1 MNFKRKA
8 KKISIYH
15 LNPIQRADNLAM
27 KPILKIFA
35 WGWVGLFWL
44 GTSWAGTEAL
54 SLPITLDPPLLRAF
68 LIQQAYTEPGNRA
81 VLGDRKDDCNR
92 VELWDPQIKI
102 GEEVTVLYSRIRI
115 RAGLAVGTLCLQPV
129 DWEGVFEAQL
139 KPVLDPEEWRLKFQ
153 VKDSR
158 LYRQSADELSAA
170 RVAWY
175 VAKRYVHP
183 QLEKIF
189 INLTPPLVRI
199 RELVPTLVVPERREE
214 TAAWL
219 ETLRLGSLR
228 SSAEAIRI
236 ELLLEMDWKVI
247 PTAESPGVTSPE
259 KADFRHLEAL
269 WELWDPF
276 LVFQVLTLVGQPL
289 TEEERDRLLGIL
301 LEMRHRFEA
310 VEEQG
315 APSSPDLVR
324 EQFMAA
330 WTGLG
335 PLFRKYLVREPSPS
349 LVGYLGFFTVMDA
362 LSSLDRVGPVFGFE
376 ISRSGLVR
384 LARLLDPGRRDW
396 QPEYSLEVDPR
407 LRTILSL
414 GPPIEV
420 SGTEYEEE
428 ELEFPDGLTEE
439 PGEEP
444 EAFQPFRL
452 RPASFSVGKK
462 TPAGRELLAWIPPS
476 GNSDRYILR
485 VQKLLARTVERVLA
499 RHNLDPK
506 RQRLFRSLVP
516 ATAWQESCWRQLIVS
531 GGKIRYL
538 RSYNRTSVGLMQVHV
553 RVWRGIY
560 TPKSLRWNIQYNAL
574 AGTEILELYLRRYG
588 LKRVGPEILLDDDL
602 LARAVYAMYNGGP
615 DQFAL
620 FLKRVQKDRLQISD
634 RLFKEKYEWVEKG
647 RWDKLGACLTGKET

>member
-1 MNFKRKA
+1 
-8 KKISIYH
+8 
-15 LNPIQRADNLAM
+15 M
-27 KPILKIFA
+27 KPILRIVT
-35 WGWVGLFWL
+35 WGGMILFRL
-44 GTSWAGTEAL
+44 FPTWAGAEPL

-68 LIQQAYTEPGNRA
+68 LIQQAYTEPGDRA
-81 VLGDRKDDCNR
+81 ILGDKKDDCNR

-102 GEEVTVLYSRIRI
+102 GEELTVLSSRIRI
-115 RAGLAVGTLCLQPV
+115 RAGLAVGTRCLPAM
-129 DWEGVFEAQL
+129 DWEGTFEGQL
-139 KPVLDPEEWRLKFQ
+139 KPVLDPEGWRLKFQ

-158 LYRQSADELSAA
+158 LYRQSADELSVARAA
-170 RVAWY
+170 WDM
-175 VAKRYVHP
+175 AKGYVHP
-183 QLEKIF
+183 HLEKIF
-189 INLTPPLVRI
+189 INLAPPLAQI
-199 RELVPTLVVPERREE
+199 RELVPALVVPERREE

-236 ELLLEMDWKVI
+236 ELLLEMERKEV
-247 PTAESPGVTSPE
+247 PTAEAPVVTPLGE
-259 KADFRHLEAL
+259 ADFKNLEAL

-276 LVFQVLTLVGQPL
+276 LVFQILALAGQPL
-289 TEEERDRLLGIL
+289 TEEERDRLLGIM

-310 VEEQG
+310 AEEQG
-315 APSSPDLVR
+315 APPSTDLVR

-330 WTGLG
+330 WTSLG

-362 LSSLDRVGPVFGFE
+362 LSALDRAGPVFGFE

-396 QPEYSLEVDPR
+396 QPEYSLEVEPR
-407 LRTILSL
+407 LRSVLSL
-414 GPPIEV
+414 GPPLEV
-420 SGTEYEEE
+420 SGREYEEE

-444 EAFQPFRL
+444 EAFLPFRL
-452 RPASFSVGKK
+452 RPASSSVGKK

-476 GNSDRYILR
+476 GNSGRYILR

-499 RHNLDPK
+499 RKNLDPK

-553 RVWRGIY
+553 RVWRGMY

-574 AGTEILELYLRRYG
+574 AGAEILELYLRRYG
-588 LKRVGPEILLDDDL
+588 LNRVGPEILLDDDL

-615 DQFAL
+615 GQLDL
-620 FLKRVQKDRLQISD
+620 FLKRVQQNRLQISD
-634 RLFKEKYEWVEKG
+634 RLFKEKYDWVERG
-647 RWDKLGACLTGKET
+647 QWDKLGVCLTGQET

>member
-1 MNFKRKA
+1 
-8 KKISIYH
+8 
-15 LNPIQRADNLAM
+15 M
-27 KPILKIFA
+27 KPILRIVT
-35 WGWVGLFWL
+35 WGGMILFRL
-44 GTSWAGTEAL
+44 FPTWAGAEPL

-68 LIQQAYTEPGNRA
+68 LIQQAYTEPGDRA
-81 VLGDRKDDCNR
+81 ILGDKKDDCNR

-102 GEEVTVLYSRIRI
+102 EEELTVLSSRIRI
-115 RAGLAVGTLCLQPV
+115 RAGLAVGTRCLPAM
-129 DWEGVFEAQL
+129 DWEGTFEGQL
-139 KPVLDPEEWRLKFQ
+139 KPVLDPEGWRLKFQ

-158 LYRQSADELSAA
+158 LSRQSADELSVARAA
-170 RVAWY
+170 WDL
-175 VAKRYVHP
+175 AKGYVHP
-183 QLEKIF
+183 HLEKIF
-189 INLTPPLVRI
+189 INLAPPLAQV
-199 RELVPTLVVPERREE
+199 RELVPALVVPERREE
-214 TAAWL
+214 TAGWL
-219 ETLRLGSLR
+219 ETLRLGSVR
-228 SSAEAIRI
+228 SSADAIRI
-236 ELLLEMDWKVI
+236 ELLLEIDRKEI
-247 PTAESPGVTSPE
+247 PTAEAPVVTSPE
-259 KADFRHLEAL
+259 KTDFRHLEAL

-276 LVFQVLTLVGQPL
+276 LVFQVLTLTGQPL

-315 APSSPDLVR
+315 APSSTDLVR

-349 LVGYLGFFTVMDA
+349 LIGYLGFFTVMDA
-362 LSSLDRVGPVFGFE
+362 LSALDRIGPVFGFE
-376 ISRSGLVR
+376 VSRSGLVR

-396 QPEYSLEVDPR
+396 QPEYSPEVDPR
-407 LRTILSL
+407 LRSVLSL
-414 GPPIEV
+414 GPPLEI

-444 EAFQPFRL
+444 EAFLPFRL
-452 RPASFSVGKK
+452 RPASSSVGKK

-476 GNSDRYILR
+476 GNSGRYILR
-485 VQKLLARTVERVLA
+485 VQKLLARTAERVLA
-499 RHNLDPK
+499 RKNLDPK

-574 AGTEILELYLRRYG
+574 AGAEILELYLRRYG

-615 DQFAL
+615 DQLDL
-620 FLKRVQKDRLQISD
+620 FLKRVQQDRLQISD
-634 RLFKEKYEWVEKG
+634 RLFKEKYDWVEKG
-647 RWDKLGACLTGKET
+647 QWDKLGVCLAGRET

>member
-1 MNFKRKA
+1 MSFKRKA
-8 KKISIYH
+8 KKILIYH

-27 KPILKIFA
+27 KPILWIFA
-35 WGWVGLFWL
+35 WGWIGLFGL
-44 GTSWAGTEAL
+44 GTSWAGVEPL

-68 LIQQAYTEPGNRA
+68 LIQQAYTEPGDRA
-81 VLGDRKDDCNR
+81 ILGDKKDDCNR
-92 VELWDPQIKI
+92 VELWDPQIEI
-102 GEEVTVLYSRIRI
+102 GEELTVLSSRIRI
-115 RAGLAVGTLCLQPV
+115 RAGLAVGTRCLPAM
-129 DWEGVFEAQL
+129 DWEGAFEGQL
-139 KPVLDPEEWRLKFQ
+139 KPFLDPEGWRLKFQ

-170 RVAWY
+170 RAAWD

-183 QLEKIF
+183 HLEKIF
-189 INLTPPLVRI
+189 INLAPPLARI
-199 RELVPTLVVPERREE
+199 RELVPALVAPERREE

-236 ELLLEMDWKVI
+236 ELLLEMDRKGI
-247 PTAESPGVTSPE
+247 PPVEAPVVTPLGE
-259 KADFRHLEAL
+259 ADFKHLEAL

-276 LVFQVLTLVGQPL
+276 LVFQILALAGQPL

-315 APSSPDLVR
+315 APPPTDLVR
-324 EQFMAA
+324 EQFLAA
-330 WTGLG
+330 WTSLG

-362 LSSLDRVGPVFGFE
+362 LSVLDRIGPAFGFE

-396 QPEYSLEVDPR
+396 QPEYSLEVDRR
-407 LRTILSL
+407 LRSVLSL
-414 GPPIEV
+414 GPPLEI

-444 EAFQPFRL
+444 EAFLPFRL
-452 RPASFSVGKK
+452 RPASSSVGKK

-476 GNSDRYILR
+476 GNSDRYTLR
-485 VQKLLARTVERVLA
+485 VQKLLTRTVERVLA
-499 RHNLDPK
+499 RKKLDPK

-574 AGTEILELYLRRYG
+574 AGAEILELYLRRYG
-588 LKRVGPEILLDDDL
+588 LKRVGPDDPLDDDL

-615 DQFAL
+615 PQFDL

-634 RLFKEKYEWVEKG
+634 RLFKEKYDWVEKG
-647 RWDKLGACLTGKET
+647 RWDKLGVCLTGRET

>member
-1 MNFKRKA
+1 
-8 KKISIYH
+8 
-15 LNPIQRADNLAM
+15 M
-27 KPILKIFA
+27 KPILRIVT
-35 WGWVGLFWL
+35 WGGMILFRL
-44 GTSWAGTEAL
+44 FPTWAGAEPL

-68 LIQQAYTEPGNRA
+68 LIQQAYTEPGDRA
-81 VLGDRKDDCNR
+81 ILGDKKDDCNR

-102 GEEVTVLYSRIRI
+102 EEELTVLSSRIRI
-115 RAGLAVGTLCLQPV
+115 RAGLAVGTRCLPAM
-129 DWEGVFEAQL
+129 DWEGTFEGQL
-139 KPVLDPEEWRLKFQ
+139 KPVLDPEGWRLKFQ

-158 LYRQSADELSAA
+158 LYRQSADELSVARAA
-170 RVAWY
+170 WDL
-175 VAKRYVHP
+175 AKGYVHP
-183 QLEKIF
+183 HLEKIF
-189 INLTPPLVRI
+189 INLAPPLAQV
-199 RELVPTLVVPERREE
+199 RELVPALVVPERREE
-214 TAAWL
+214 TAGWL
-219 ETLRLGSLR
+219 ETLRLGSVR
-228 SSAEAIRI
+228 SSADAIRI
-236 ELLLEMDWKVI
+236 ELLLEIDRKEI
-247 PTAESPGVTSPE
+247 PTAEAPVVTSPE
-259 KADFRHLEAL
+259 KTDFRHLEAL

-276 LVFQVLTLVGQPL
+276 LVFQVLTLTGQPL

-315 APSSPDLVR
+315 APSSTDLVR

-349 LVGYLGFFTVMDA
+349 LIGYLGFFTVMDA
-362 LSSLDRVGPVFGFE
+362 LSALDRIGPVFGFE
-376 ISRSGLVR
+376 VSRSGLVR

-396 QPEYSLEVDPR
+396 QPEYSPEVDPR
-407 LRTILSL
+407 LRSVLSL
-414 GPPIEV
+414 GPPLEI

-444 EAFQPFRL
+444 EAFLPFRL
-452 RPASFSVGKK
+452 RPASSSVGKK

-476 GNSDRYILR
+476 GNSGRYILR
-485 VQKLLARTVERVLA
+485 VQKLLARTAERVLA
-499 RHNLDPK
+499 RKNLDPK

-574 AGTEILELYLRRYG
+574 AGAEILELYLRRYG

-615 DQFAL
+615 DQLDL
-620 FLKRVQKDRLQISD
+620 FLKRVQQDRLQISD
-634 RLFKEKYEWVEKG
+634 RLFKEKYDWVEKG
-647 RWDKLGACLTGKET
+647 QWDKLGVCLAGRET